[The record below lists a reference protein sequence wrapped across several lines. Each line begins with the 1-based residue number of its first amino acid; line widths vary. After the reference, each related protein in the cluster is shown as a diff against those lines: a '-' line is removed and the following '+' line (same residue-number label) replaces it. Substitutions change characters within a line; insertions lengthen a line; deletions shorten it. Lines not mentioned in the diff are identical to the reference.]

1 MIAEPARDRREQK
14 LDGQMFDQEILN
26 RAQLI
31 VDAASA
37 RAIRL
42 ATAESCTGG
51 LIAAALTEIP
61 GSSKVLDRAFITYS
75 NNAKNEMVGVKVD
88 RLLAFGAVSAEI
100 ATDMALGAVKH
111 SDADLA
117 ISVTGIAGPDGATP
131 QKPVGLIYMALAG
144 KRGTLDVK
152 AFQFEDY
159 GRSAIRIGTVNTAL
173 QLILDHLPRF
183 QP

>member
-1 MIAEPARDRREQK
+1 
-14 LDGQMFDQEILN
+14 MFDQDILS

-31 VDAASA
+31 IDAATA
-37 RAIRL
+37 RAIRI

-61 GSSKVLDRAFITYS
+61 GSSRVLDRSFITYS
-75 NNAKNEMVGVKVD
+75 NNAKAEMVGVKVD
-88 RLLAFGAVSAEI
+88 RLLAFGAVSAEV
-100 ATDMALGAVKH
+100 ATDMANGAVKH

-131 QKPVGLIYMALAG
+131 QKPVGLVFMALAG
-144 KRGTLDVK
+144 KRGTIDVK

-159 GRSAIRIGTVNTAL
+159 GRSAIRLGTVSTAL
-173 QLILDHLPRF
+173 QMILDQLPRF